1 MNNKK
6 SHYIHALLIV
16 FLWLASHALPLQAQ
30 RNEIFNDRI
39 QSLQVTAD
47 DNWMSLPIYELN
59 NGQVT
64 ISFDDM
70 THDYHRYAYKIEH
83 CEADWTTSEQLFDN
97 DFCEGFVSDNL
108 IDDAQQS
115 ILTNRLYTHY
125 TFTLPNS
132 QCKPKMSGNYR
143 VTVYDDEDDQKP
155 VFSACFMVREP
166 AASAMGVSLN
176 ATANTDRGINGSY
189 QQVAMKVSYGS
200 YKVTDPQNQLH
211 TVLLQNSRWDDA
223 RLNARPQYVQADGLV
238 WTHNPQYIFQAG
250 NEYRKFEILS
260 THVASMGIESIY
272 WDGTDNHAYP
282 FISEP
287 RANYLYD
294 VDADGAF
301 LIRNSDNTEVNTT
314 SDYMMVHFRL
324 RCPEPVKGDVY
335 INANWTQDRFLPRYR
350 MEYNDSTHCYE
361 AQVLLKLGYYSY
373 TYLLVTPGAK
383 PIIMPTEGSFYQT
396 ENRYQA
402 LVYYRP
408 IGGRTD
414 QLVGYAEM
422 KTQ

>member
-1 MNNKK
+1 
-6 SHYIHALLIV
+6 
-16 FLWLASHALPLQAQ
+16 
-30 RNEIFNDRI
+30 
-39 QSLQVTAD
+39 
-47 DNWMSLPIYELN
+47 
-59 NGQVT
+59 
-64 ISFDDM
+64 
-70 THDYHRYAYKIEH
+70 
-83 CEADWTTSEQLFDN
+83 
-97 DFCEGFVSDNL
+97 
-108 IDDAQQS
+108 
-115 ILTNRLYTHY
+115 
-125 TFTLPNS
+125 
-132 QCKPKMSGNYR
+132 
-143 VTVYDDEDDQKP
+143 
-155 VFSACFMVREP
+155 
-166 AASAMGVSLN
+166 
-176 ATANTDRGINGSY
+176 
-189 QQVAMKVSYGS
+189 
-200 YKVTDPQNQLH
+200 
-211 TVLLQNSRWDDA
+211 
-223 RLNARPQYVQADGLV
+223 
-238 WTHNPQYIFQAG
+238 
-250 NEYRKFEILS
+250 
-260 THVASMGIESIY
+260 MGIESIY

-402 LVYYRP
+402 LIYYRP

-414 QLVGYAEM
+414 HLVGYTEI

>member
-1 MNNKK
+1 
-6 SHYIHALLIV
+6 
-16 FLWLASHALPLQAQ
+16 
-30 RNEIFNDRI
+30 
-39 QSLQVTAD
+39 
-47 DNWMSLPIYELN
+47 
-59 NGQVT
+59 
-64 ISFDDM
+64 
-70 THDYHRYAYKIEH
+70 
-83 CEADWTTSEQLFDN
+83 
-97 DFCEGFVSDNL
+97 
-108 IDDAQQS
+108 
-115 ILTNRLYTHY
+115 
-125 TFTLPNS
+125 
-132 QCKPKMSGNYR
+132 MSGNYR

-189 QQVAMKVSYGS
+189 QQVVMKVSYGP

-301 LIRNSDNTEVNTT
+301 LIRNSDNTEVNTA

-383 PIIMPTEGSFYQT
+383 PVIMPTEGSFYQT